1 MIVNYNLNRLVK
13 ECPNKWMGIAQ
24 CFEGSYLARRWHS
37 QDWQWHAETLFS
49 IFKSRWTSKPLGPLI
64 SFLRRI
70 HFWISHHT
78 SQISNVSADLL
89 YPVSSQCKWWMFFL
103 LFLFSRKKRKCSS
116 LFVNKHFLSVDIFFY
131 WPQALPSVALS
142 WSLQIVAYGCFHVNF
157 KIRILSLSNG
167 SGLQKISSEPCEC
180 DDISSM
186 AWYSF
191 LYFFFCYSFTFD
203 FLLWNLNVLYSAVL
217 YDSWMN
223 ALS

>member
-1 MIVNYNLNRLVK
+1 MIVNDNLNRLVK

-37 QDWQWHAETLFS
+37 QDWQWHAGTLFS

-64 SFLRRI
+64 SFLHRI
-70 HFWISHHT
+70 HFWTSLTHHR
-78 SQISNVSADLL
+78 SQISVQIYCIQYHLSASDE
-89 YPVSSQCKWWMFFL
+89 CFFYYS
-103 LFLFSRKKRKCSS
+103 FFQKKRKCSS
-116 LFVNKHFLSVDIFFY
+116 LFVNKHFLNVDIFFN